1 MVLIAGFFMSFVIVT
16 LGRFAIKEIV
26 GIEIE
31 PLYGWL
37 AITGL
42 SSAFLFYYQHRR
54 NWG

>member
-1 MVLIAGFFMSFVIVT
+1 MLPIACFFMSFVIAT

-37 AITGL
+37 VITGL
-42 SSAFLFYYQHRR
+42 TSAFYFYFQHRR

>member
-1 MVLIAGFFMSFVIVT
+1 MLPIACFWMSFVIVT

-31 PLYGWL
+31 PLYGWV
-37 AITGL
+37 AIIGL
-42 SSAFLFYYQHRR
+42 TSAFLFYFKHRY